1 MIKNL
6 LKIVLASLLIT
17 SATGTA
23 KAVTVD
29 DLVQYGGD
37 AIEIFYGNYKE
48 LSLHSYVNGYVH
60 FEKVNDNT
68 VVLKNYYGLCDV
80 PFTLKDNKL
89 IMAYTEDDDNPTN
102 ILEVESSKYAF
113 IYLTPQTAV
122 NQTYDSQ
129 NGLRYTS
136 ATITEKDG
144 EYEIDFNQPI
154 KIEAYKGSNGNYT
167 LAGREWKNMYSIVVF
182 KPNATVTDYDVRA
195 SKARTYKGKVTFNAD
210 DTFSFINFGA
220 KGYGIYNWMNGN
232 MIYSTLKKLT
242 GGFDRSKGE
251 VWMDFQQITSDVSD
265 LNNNGYGNVLS
276 YKLCRVDTAVS
287 PYDFYQPLNG
297 PVDFSDPHHTGESAW
312 VTNGGDRRTLETV
325 NMKFRPW
332 TAYNVS
338 ADSYAGQPVVSNTV
352 VTVPDHDVTLQLQ
365 MTGASASNEK
375 VAASWNATKNEFY
388 VSSYDLMLVPGKYTT
403 GAAVP
408 LDKAVVVANVEKNT
422 TGTYTVEGDYAAK
435 VGDDYTLFIRA
446 NYTESTGLTPTYHC
460 LSNVVAEA
468 AGVTLAD
475 IIATGTDG
483 ETYTVSNDL
492 QAVYVSGNTV
502 YAKDAQGFAN
512 RQECGDLR
520 DTYDNKFF
528 DQSNWVRITLADAS
542 AIVNGTVIKGG
553 TLKGVFTR
561 DANGNPSL
569 DASAQSAPTTAE
581 GAAYVGNL
589 YNLANFAAS
598 QPSEGHGIFLV
609 TPKPYEYAR
618 VQWAIINAD
627 QTTFSVPGSIHYL
640 CGTASIDWSLAEPGL
655 KERFN
660 HTGEGYAYHF
670 NAIVYRNKAMSET
683 AGNEAIADGGWTIA
697 PLNAN
702 GFDDIST
709 GTPTVTTVKTVASV
723 RYFTMVGVECAD
735 RTDAPC
741 VKVVTYTNGTVEAI
755 KLPRR

>member
-6 LKIVLASLLIT
+6 LKIVLASLMLT

-37 AIEIFYGNYKE
+37 AIEIFYGNYVQRSF
-48 LSLHSYVNGYVH
+48 LDRSNGIKLV
-60 FEKVNDNT
+60 KTGDNT
-68 VVLKNYYGLCDV
+68 LLLKGFYGNSCDV
-80 PFTLKDNKL
+80 PFKL
-89 IMAYTEDDDNPTN
+89 VNNRLVLDYDDNTYYSVDVKSYNPNYDVFQLSPMKLYTN
-102 ILEVESSKYAF
+102 GKYDWRLSPYKSNIITETNGQYLIEFDIPLAIDGYVGNNSSGYTQKLAMRRNYFKILVYK
-113 IYLTPQTAV
+113 PNV
-122 NQTYDSQ
+122 
-129 NGLRYTS
+129 
-136 ATITEKDG
+136 TITDHNDNANKD
-144 EYEIDFNQPI
+144 
-154 KIEAYKGSNGNYT
+154 
-167 LAGREWKNMYSIVVF
+167 
-182 KPNATVTDYDVRA
+182 RA
-195 SKARTYKGKVTFNAD
+195 FNAQLTFVD
-210 DTFSFINFGA
+210 DGTIKFLNWGDKGCALANDPIAMNTVFGPV
-220 KGYGIYNWMNGN
+220 
-232 MIYSTLKKLT
+232 T
-242 GGFDRSKGE
+242 GGIDRSKSS
-251 VWMDFQQITSDVSD
+251 VWLDYQLFTANIANCTSQAINLYGFRLVEKGSD
-265 LNNNGYGNVLS
+265 GYF
-276 YKLCRVDTAVS
+276 YK
-287 PYDFYQPLNG
+287 PLYGTIN
-297 PVDFSDPHHTGESAW
+297 DLLAHHTGTSAW
-312 VTNGGDRRTLETV
+312 VTDGGDCTTLESMK
-325 NMKFRPW
+325 MKFRTW
-332 TAYNVS
+332 TAYSEKSN
-338 ADSYAGQPVVSNTV
+338 DNAGQPVVSNTV

-365 MTGASASNEK
+365 MTGASASNVK
-375 VAASWNATKNEFY
+375 VAASWKATKNEFY
-388 VSSYDLMLVPGKYTT
+388 VSSYDLMIVPGKYTT

-422 TGTYTVEGDYAAK
+422 TGTYSVEGDYAAK

-483 ETYTVSNDL
+483 ETYTVANDL

-598 QPSEGHGIFLV
+598 QPSEGQGIFLV

-627 QTTFSVPGSIHYL
+627 QTTFSVPASIHYL

-655 KERFN
+655 KEMFN
-660 HTGEGYAYHF
+660 HAGEGYAYNF

-741 VKVVTYTNGTVEAI
+741 VKVVTYTDGTVEAI